1 MTDNVRPS
9 KKVHRT
15 LNRSEVAVVTQLTLS
30 TRNDGGRTVDNLPTL
45 GRRALITNGGV
56 AALGVGV
63 LALAGCAPS
72 PTSPGGTTGSG
83 QLEAG
88 TELAKLAD
96 IPVGG
101 TASAKVDGA
110 PIVLA
115 QPTEGKVVAFS
126 AICTH
131 QGCTVAAVQTSYDCP
146 CHGSRYDA
154 ATGAVI
160 NGPAQEPLAKIDVEV
175 VDGAVVT
182 S

>member
-15 LNRSEVAVVTQLTLS
+15 LNRSAIEVVTQWRAATPIDGE
-30 TRNDGGRTVDNLPTL
+30 RNVGTVPTL

-63 LALAGCAPS
+63 LALTGCSPS
-72 PTSPGGTTGSG
+72 PTSPGRDPNGT
-83 QLEAG
+83 LETG
-88 TELAKLAD
+88 TEIVKLSA

-101 TASAKVDGA
+101 TAAAKIDGA

-131 QGCTVAAVQTSYDCP
+131 QGCTVAAKPTSYDCP
-146 CHGSRYDA
+146 CHGSRFDA
-154 ATGAVI
+154 ATGNVI
-160 NGPAQEPLAKIDVEV
+160 HGPAQEPLKEIGVEV
-175 VDGAVVT
+175 VNGAVVT

>member
-1 MTDNVRPS
+1 M
-9 KKVHRT
+9 
-15 LNRSEVAVVTQLTLS
+15 
-30 TRNDGGRTVDNLPTL
+30 DNLPTL
-45 GRRALITNGGV
+45 GRRALITNGGA

-63 LALAGCAPS
+63 LALAGCT
-72 PTSPGGTTGSG
+72 PTSPGGTTGNGS
-83 QLEAG
+83 LEAG
-88 TELAKLAD
+88 TELVKLSD

-101 TASAKVDGA
+101 TASAKVGGA

-115 QPTEGKVVAFS
+115 QPTEGEVVAFS

-131 QGCTVAAVQTSYDCP
+131 QGCTVAAMQTSYDCP

-160 NGPAQEPLAKIDVEV
+160 NGPAPEPLAKIDVEV